1 MSKSPYVSL
10 FAFCKDVLGFDL
22 AEFFKTNSPFIR
34 EKTGKVLEQLFSI
47 HEAKK

>member
-10 FAFCKDVLGFDL
+10 FAFCKDVLGYDL